1 MVWKIRTGTG
11 MNIVWIFVLIVF
23 STLLKDHSFLIG
35 LQGHQRRCKTR
46 VLAALSPRRRR
57 GRSNNSCR
65 SSSSSCRSSSSSC
78 RSSSSSCRI
87 SSSSCRSSSSSC
99 RSSSSS
105 CRSSCSYI
113 SGKRNS
119 GSFSCSCNCSSCR
132 NAAVL
137 LLLLA
142 SSNLFPSCYFVIFL

>member
-11 MNIVWIFVLIVF
+11 TNTVWIFVLIVF
-23 STLLKDHSFLIG
+23 STLLMDHSFLID

-57 GRSNNSCR
+57 GRSNSCRSSCR

-78 RSSSSSCRI
+78 RSR
-87 SSSSCRSSSSSC
+87 SSSCRSSSSSC

-105 CRSSCSYI
+105 CRSYI
-113 SGKRNS
+113 SGNRNS
-119 GSFSCSCNCSSCR
+119 GSFSRSCPCNSCR

-137 LLLLA
+137 LLL
-142 SSNLFPSCYFVIFL
+142 SCSNFFPNCYLVIFLKILYNFS